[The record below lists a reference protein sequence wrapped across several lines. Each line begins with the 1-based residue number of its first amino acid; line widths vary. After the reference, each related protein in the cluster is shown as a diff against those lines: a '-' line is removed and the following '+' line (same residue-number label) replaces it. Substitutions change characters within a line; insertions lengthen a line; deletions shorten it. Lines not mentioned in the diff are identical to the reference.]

1 MGLNQRPIM
10 SPIMEMTNVTFEEIS
25 KERISESFGNNDLI
39 GTLVFLVVSIVL
51 FFTMPYKML
60 ARQKKNLQH
69 IFKKEEA
76 LISSVARRE
85 TGEQTLAASSNN
97 ARPVQTTSV

>member
-1 MGLNQRPIM
+1 M
-10 SPIMEMTNVTFEEIS
+10 SPIMEMTNVTYEEIS

-39 GTLVFLVVSIVL
+39 GTLVFLLVSIVL

-60 ARQKKNLQH
+60 SRQKKNLQH
-69 IFKKEEA
+69 IFKREES

-85 TGEQTLAASSNN
+85 TGEQTLAASSSSNN

>member
-1 MGLNQRPIM
+1 M

-39 GTLVFLVVSIVL
+39 GTLVFLLVSIVL

-60 ARQKKNLQH
+60 SRQKKYRLHSMTWGEPKLWTMINIMVGTQAAVNLG
-69 IFKKEEA
+69 
-76 LISSVARRE
+76 L
-85 TGEQTLAASSNN
+85 
-97 ARPVQTTSV
+97 